1 METYSIQVME
11 LLSLVRTADGRRRI
25 ELSVSREDRQDT
37 YEIDIDERTYS
48 ELEALRPLD
57 GGRARLSPYPK
68 WDPYRQTYYSAL
80 IRTTSA
86 SRDTLYFAC
95 SEAYLEQVRRILQ
108 AEPWPLAAGSADRA
122 SSQGQPVRRLAPLL
136 RKVAA
141 RRSRLSA
148 LVLLLLCGSVAVLY
162 VSAGGKADA
171 LPGGE
176 ARGAAVK
183 PVSVAGAGTS
193 TVPGAAGDAAKNAM
207 KDARQEAATH
217 ADIRADDPGDAHT
230 NVAADS
236 VVQTAPV
243 QASLQQDAKA
253 TGSVIVDIDEKKK
266 FYGLPKDE
274 VALTFDDG
282 PSPLTKKIVD
292 ILTEHQIAATFL
304 FIGKNAE
311 RHPEGVVYAHEHG
324 MSIGNHS
331 WDHSVLTKASA
342 KDQSKNLSM
351 TSDLL
356 ESLTKVPVTLFRPP
370 YGAVDEALVSAAAKQ
385 RMKTLLWNRDPE
397 DWNAKSAEDIIRYF
411 REVESAGG
419 VYVMHEDK
427 HTVEALP
434 AIIKYLKEKHLKF
447 VIFK

>member
-11 LLSLVRTADGRRRI
+11 LLSLVRTSDGRHRI
-25 ELSVSREDRQDT
+25 ELGVAREDRQDT
-37 YEIDIDERTYS
+37 YEIDIDEHTYS

-80 IRTTSA
+80 IKTTSA

-95 SEAYLEQVRRILQ
+95 SEAYMEQVRRILQ
-108 AEPWPLAAGSADRA
+108 AEPLPLATGGADRE
-122 SSQGQPVRRLAPLL
+122 SRQGQPVRRLAPLL
-136 RKVAA
+136 RRVAA
-141 RRSRLSA
+141 QRSRLSA
-148 LVLLLLCGSVAVLY
+148 LILLLLCGAVAVLY

-176 ARGAAVK
+176 GRGAAAK
-183 PVSVAGAGTS
+183 PISVAAPS
-193 TVPGAAGDAAKNAM
+193 APTVPIASGDTL
-207 KDARQEAATH
+207 KDTATYADVH
-217 ADIRADDPGDAHT
+217 ADDHGDAHAQVT
-230 NVAADS
+230 ADPVA
-236 VVQTAPV
+236 QTAQA
-243 QASLQQDAKA
+243 QASLQQGAKA
-253 TGSVIVDIDEKKK
+253 TGYVIVDIDEKKK

-292 ILTEHQIAATFL
+292 ILTDHKIAATFL
-304 FIGKNAE
+304 FVGKNAE
-311 RHPEGVVYAHEHG
+311 RHPEGVVYAHAHG

-342 KDQSKNLSM
+342 KEQSKNLSM

-370 YGAVDEALVSAAAKQ
+370 YGAVNDVLASTAAKQ

-397 DWNAKSAEDIIRYF
+397 DWNAKNAEDIIRYF